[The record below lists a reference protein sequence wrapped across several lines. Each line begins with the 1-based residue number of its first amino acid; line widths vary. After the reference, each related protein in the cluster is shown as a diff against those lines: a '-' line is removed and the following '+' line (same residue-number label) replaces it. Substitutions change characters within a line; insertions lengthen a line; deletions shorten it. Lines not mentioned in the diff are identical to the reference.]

1 MKNRENRNEEEIVI
15 PLGYKIEDFLD
26 TDDSDF
32 DEPPIMIKEVNLRYE
47 RDDGTTASD
56 RQSQDGT

>member
-1 MKNRENRNEEEIVI
+1 METQRKRTDEEAEIVI

-32 DEPPIMIKEVNLRYE
+32 DEPPIMVKEVNVRYE
-47 RDDGTTASD
+47 RDDGTRTD
-56 RQSQDGT
+56 DG